1 MTQDDQRYI
10 PLDEL
15 VPSESKYLAKE
26 DVGETGL
33 DLTIKGFKREMVG
46 QGEDSDE
53 RAVMGFE
60 ESVKP
65 MVLNK
70 TNVRRLKVIF
80 NAETTKDVVGKR
92 INVFSD
98 PLIEFGGR
106 IVGGIRIR
114 QAQSAWTS
122 RAEIDDDIPF

>member
-1 MTQDDQRYI
+1 MTQDI

-70 TNVRRLKVIF
+70 TNMRRLKVIF

-114 QAQSAWTS
+114 QAQ
-122 RAEIDDDIPF
+122 AEIDDDIPF